1 MLPRLPHRFF
11 HQFRPEKGAPGPKN
25 ESFQKMKET
34 PRYSPN
40 EQVYQIQPFSGSL
53 DYPKVLCAHTDRHCQ
68 ILATEVENKLTFY
81 LFLSLAI
88 YFIIIS

>member
-1 MLPRLPHRFF
+1 MTKLMLPRLPHRFF

-40 EQVYQIQPFSGSL
+40 EQVYQIQPFSG
-53 DYPKVLCAHTDRHCQ
+53 YTQTDIVR
-68 ILATEVENKLTFY
+68 F
-81 LFLSLAI
+81 
-88 YFIIIS
+88 